1 MASPVTIFFLATF
14 FAVGAAALDDQ
25 KIPVERQQELADFV
39 VQDCGSCHGLTFKG
53 GLGSAFTK
61 EKLEETPEQVLFEVI
76 EKGIEGTPM
85 PAWGPLL
92 KPEEIKWIINYLK
105 RVSPDE

>member
-1 MASPVTIFFLATF
+1 MASTVTFLLL
-14 FAVGAAALDDQ
+14 AALLIDCAYSVDAQ
-25 KIPVERQQELADFV
+25 EISVERRQELADFV
-39 VQDCGSCHGLTFKG
+39 VQDCGSCHGLTFRG

-61 EKLEETPEQVLFEVI
+61 RKLEEVPEQVLFDVI
-76 EKGIEGTPM
+76 ENGIEGTPM